1 MAKLLPTTRAQ
12 VSGHQFMRR
21 RMEHGLLFG
30 DIRMIHDPL
39 SARHRATVFG
49 VAAVAMIAGVMGLF
63 AWMRP
68 NADPG
73 DAPILR
79 ASDGTLYV
87 RVDNT
92 VHPVTNLSSAR
103 LIAGAAADPS
113 RVGDE
118 HLAAMP
124 RGVPVGIVA
133 APAMFAP
140 GDADDAAWSVCAV
153 PGRVTVVAGEPS
165 EPLLGDDT
173 VLATDGTR
181 QWIVTGS
188 GRQLLP
194 DATTPQGRI
203 VRRAL
208 GVGHVTPVWQPPLQ
222 VMTALKELPPVVV
235 PARDRMPE
243 VLMTE
248 DGSWAL
254 FQGRI
259 QPLSE
264 VQQAVLLDAGAKQR
278 NVGREQLA
286 TYQDGDLG
294 LAIPEHRPRWI
305 DPAQKPVCVDQ
316 NRGGAVQSDAVQAG
330 ATSAIALSGAS
341 VATHFAGLAD
351 GSVGVDSGHGFHV
364 VASNGLRHRAPDA
377 QTLETVGA
385 VHVERV
391 PWEIV
396 SLLPE
401 GEELTRAAALTATY

>member
-39 SARHRATVFG
+39 SSRRRATVFG
-49 VAAVAMIAGVMGLF
+49 VAAVVMIGAVMGLF

-79 ASDGTLYV
+79 AADGSLYV
-87 RVDNT
+87 RVDDT
-92 VHPVTNLSSAR
+92 VHPVTNLASAR
-103 LIAGAAADPS
+103 LITGAAADPA

-118 HLAAMP
+118 HLTALP

-140 GDADDAAWSVCAV
+140 ERAEDAAWSVCVASA
-153 PGRVTVVAGEPS
+153 RVTVVAGKAQER
-165 EPLLGDDT
+165 LLDDDA

-181 QWIVTGS
+181 QWIVTAK

-194 DATTPQGRI
+194 DASTPAGRV

-208 GVGHVTPVWQPPLQ
+208 GITHTTPVWSPPTPVL
-222 VMTALKELPPVVV
+222 TALEEVPPVAL
-235 PARDRMPE
+235 PQRLPE
-243 VLMTE
+243 VLDTD
-248 DGSWAL
+248 DGAWAL
-254 FQGRI
+254 ANGRV
-259 QPLSE
+259 QPVTD
-264 VQQAVLLDAGAKQR
+264 VQRAVLLDVGAKHR
-278 NVGREQLA
+278 RVERSKLA
-286 TYQDGDLG
+286 AYQDSDAE
-294 LAIPEHRPRWI
+294 LALPELRPRWI
-305 DPAQKPVCVDQ
+305 DPEEKPVCVTQDQ
-316 NRGGAVQSDAVQAG
+316 GAAVQTVEVE
-330 ATSAIALSGAS
+330 AIELSGAS
-341 VATHFAGLAD
+341 VATHFAGLRD

-364 VASNGLRHRAPDA
+364 VAGNGLRHRAPDA
-377 QTLETVGA
+377 EALATVGA
-385 VHVERV
+385 AHVERV

-401 GEELTRAAALTATY
+401 GEELTRDAALTATY